1 MKLKAVV
8 SAEKSLIDIYGALCA
23 DPVNGLRNWGQA
35 EETTRGS
42 RLDRIGQAICVCVTA
57 AWR

>member
-1 MKLKAVV
+1 MKPKAVV
-8 SAEKSLIDIYGALCA
+8 SAEKSLIDIYGVLCV

-42 RLDRIGQAICVCVTA
+42 HLGRIGQAVCV
-57 AWR
+57 